1 MVLATTATMA
11 ITGITHHTPE
21 DSEML
26 ALTRHTTRYRPCHP
40 DQSNNNY
47 SKASQ
52 HPACDSATLGD
63 RRRRQS
69 RESVYLRRAQ
79 PNTLRRSERGRLV
92 WHWRHGRQA
101 QANRQTSAGLA
112 LLSRKLDYTT
122 ADPPKLRP
130 GLVSARERRYSPF
143 ARNGPAQGHAFCS
156 RPSPVTAPVSSF

>member
-26 ALTRHTTRYRPCHP
+26 ALTRHTTRYRPVIP
-40 DQSNNNY
+40 I
-47 SKASQ
+47 KLTAKPASIQ
-52 HPACDSATLGD
+52 HATLPLWETGGGGKVGKIGVALAAWAPGTS
-63 RRRRQS
+63 QS
-69 RESVYLRRAQ
+69 SD
-79 PNTLRRSERGRLV
+79 ERP
-92 WHWRHGRQA
+92 A
-101 QANRQTSAGLA
+101 LA